1 MKIEWRTVI
10 GAAIFLALICL
21 IYWAWSL
28 EATGTTLLLF
38 SGVAYLILGG
48 FLIMVWLR
56 RKKLPRPED
65 KDDGTFEE
73 TAERP
78 VDFFPSSSIWPAGM
92 GLGVTFIAIALIFG
106 NFYWLIGLPLFFGA
120 IIGFSVEAEAG
131 FETRAQLSE
140 QEREMSLHDVPG
152 VHSDTA
158 TDH

>member
-1 MKIEWRTVI
+1 MKLEWRTVI
-10 GAAIFLALICL
+10 GAAVFLVAICL
-21 IYWAWSL
+21 IYWAWST

-73 TAERP
+73 TADKA

-120 IIGFSVEAEAG
+120 IIGFSVESEAG
-131 FETRAQLSE
+131 FETRSQLSE
-140 QEREMSLHDVPG
+140 AEREMSLQDAPG
-152 VHSDTA
+152 VHQDTA
-158 TDH
+158 ADH